1 MDPKKLSPREEAL
14 LAAARREAA
23 PGKEGVPAPSLAER
37 LAQLMAEE
45 HAETLEKKRKMR
57 RYGIVISAAILALF
71 AVWLL
76 RSLSPRK
83 ITPKEKK

>member
-23 PGKEGVPAPSLAER
+23 ARKEASPAPSPAER

-57 RYGIVISAAILALF
+57 RYGIAISATILALF
-71 AVWLL
+71 VVWLL